1 MRSVIVAML
10 VIVAAAMV
18 VAMATAEEGSKAK
31 AAVKT
36 KAAEAKPAPAVPAAK
51 AKPKPAYI
59 GSAKCKMCHNF
70 AKKGQQFKK
79 WSAAKHSQAYTVLAS
94 EEAKKVAAS
103 LGIADA
109 QKSGKCLKCHS
120 TAYNFTE
127 SKVAAKVK
135 VEEGVGCESCH
146 GPGRRHVELARS
158 ENLRQGDIGLPSLSA
173 LNKDQSLNVCFQC
186 HAVKDVLRDGYLPG
200 MELERYYSLKL
211 PILGNNP
218 YLPDGRVASFAYQQN
233 HLFSDCYLSG
243 SMTCVDCHDPHSQ
256 DYRDINGNRLDG
268 RFDDRQCTGCHAGKR
283 ASPEDHSHHAP
294 DSPASRCTSC
304 HMPFLQHRGIGG
316 QLKFARSDHT
326 ISIPRPCSMRTSSNR
341 V

>member
-146 GPGRRHVELARS
+146 GPGSIYKGMSIMKNHKKSVKA
-158 ENLRQGDIGLPSLSA
+158 GLSNP
-173 LNKDQSLNVCFQC
+173 KKTCVKC
-186 HAVKDVLRDGYLPG
+186 HNTGSPTW
-200 MELERYYSLKL
+200 
-211 PILGNNP
+211 N
-218 YLPDGRVASFAYQQN
+218 AS
-233 HLFSDCYLSG
+233 HIHSG
-243 SMTCVDCHDPHSQ
+243 S
-256 DYRDINGNRLDG
+256 
-268 RFDDRQCTGCHAGKR
+268 RFRR
-283 ASPEDHSHHAP
+283 
-294 DSPASRCTSC
+294 SRS
-304 HMPFLQHRGIGG
+304 FI
-316 QLKFARSDHT
+316 
-326 ISIPRPCSMRTSSNR
+326 
-341 V
+341 